1 LPYLWFVQG
10 LSGQQ
15 RSHGSGNTISSNKH
29 SSSRHQKLGSKRN
42 PNGAPP
48 FPLPFPYQQ
57 PHIPPVYPAIVPP
70 PHIAVSGFAYQP
82 GPPPFPPVE
91 NHLVKSGSDASPM
104 QPFVPLVN
112 VQPPPR
118 GDPNAYAVNFPNR
131 RPNGQ
136 ESGGHLNQ
144 LWHHQR
150 AFGPRDNIV
159 LQQGMGPRHLIRP
172 PFFASP
178 PGFMVGP
185 TYPGNCFNLMQVLL
199 L

>member
-1 LPYLWFVQG
+1 
-10 LSGQQ
+10 
-15 RSHGSGNTISSNKH
+15 
-29 SSSRHQKLGSKRN
+29 
-42 PNGAPP
+42 
-48 FPLPFPYQQ
+48 
-57 PHIPPVYPAIVPP
+57 
-70 PHIAVSGFAYQP
+70 
-82 GPPPFPPVE
+82 
-91 NHLVKSGSDASPM
+91 LVKSGSDASPM

>member
-1 LPYLWFVQG
+1 
-10 LSGQQ
+10 
-15 RSHGSGNTISSNKH
+15 
-29 SSSRHQKLGSKRN
+29 
-42 PNGAPP
+42 
-48 FPLPFPYQQ
+48 
-57 PHIPPVYPAIVPP
+57 
-70 PHIAVSGFAYQP
+70 
-82 GPPPFPPVE
+82 
-91 NHLVKSGSDASPM
+91 
-104 QPFVPLVN
+104 
-112 VQPPPR
+112 
-118 GDPNAYAVNFPNR
+118 
-131 RPNGQ
+131 
-136 ESGGHLNQ
+136 LNQ